1 MAEQNVDT
9 QGIEQK
15 LAVLEQTLKQ
25 LLAEVTEISST
36 LSRAL
41 DG

>member
-36 LSRAL
+36 LSRVL
-41 DG
+41 NG